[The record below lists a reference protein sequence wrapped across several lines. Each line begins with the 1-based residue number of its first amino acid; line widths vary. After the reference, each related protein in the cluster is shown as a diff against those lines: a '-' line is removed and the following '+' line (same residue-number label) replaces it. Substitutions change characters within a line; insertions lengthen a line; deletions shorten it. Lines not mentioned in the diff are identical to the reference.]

1 MLKNAASCKM
11 IDRQNTARRLPKD
24 AAAERRG
31 EDMRAVITVVGKDTV
46 GIIAEVTG
54 LLSQHKV
61 NVMDISQ
68 SILQELFAMVMLVD
82 ISGATVP
89 FDELAR
95 TLEALG
101 EKLNVKVHVMHED
114 IFTSMHT
121 I

>member
-1 MLKNAASCKM
+1 MREN
-11 IDRQNTARRLPKD
+11 
-24 AAAERRG
+24 
-31 EDMRAVITVVGKDTV
+31 MRAVITVVGKDTV

-54 LLSQHKV
+54 LLSKHGV

-82 ISGATVP
+82 FSASDVA

-95 TLEALG
+95 MLERRGEELG
-101 EKLNVKVHVMHED
+101 VKIHVMHED
-114 IFTSMHT
+114 IFTSMHK